1 MLQPAKE
8 GLSRQD
14 SRPRRGELDR
24 QRQAVKPST
33 DLDNGG
39 RVVGAQ
45 LKERVDGGGSFNKQA
60 HRVCPLQPLERCRVG
75 GTWKSKWREVKCH
88 FASAPKK
95 ATAGSD
101 DPKLWAALEQVLDD
115 GDGIRQLFQIVKEE
129 KRLACG
135 EVIDERVEDRPGA
148 HLADPDR
155 PSDRRRQDRRVR
167 YRCEAYEGRLST
179 ALVREPVGELEGETR
194 LSASARPG
202 KRNQVVRRDR
212 RRKLVELMFATNKCR
227 QRDRQERRSPRAEP
241 RDRFRRSRLHVGP
254 KPPPM
259 SKV

>member
-167 YRCEAYEGRLST
+167 YRCEAYEGRLS
-179 ALVREPVGELEGETR
+179 R
-194 LSASARPG
+194 LPWCA
-202 KRNQVVRRDR
+202 
-212 RRKLVELMFATNKCR
+212 
-227 QRDRQERRSPRAEP
+227 
-241 RDRFRRSRLHVGP
+241 SRLASSRARRVFPLPPGP
-254 KPPPM
+254 VSVTRWFAATVAASLSSSCSRPTNVVSEIGRNGGVRAPSRETGSVVPGFT
-259 SKV
+259 SGPSRLP